1 MKYVSVRELKNQ
13 TSSVLRLAVEED
25 VIITSHGKPVA
36 LLQEM
41 AHEDLEDYVF
51 YSAGPVRRRI
61 ERRWD
66 QYRRSGKT
74 IPLDEL
80 KGKRR
85 KKRG

>member
-1 MKYVSVRELKNQ
+1 M
-13 TSSVLRLAVEED
+13 
-25 VIITSHGKPVA
+25 IITSHGKPVA

-41 AHEDLEDYVF
+41 AQEDLEDYVF
-51 YSAGPVRRRI
+51 YSAAPVRRRI

-80 KGKRR
+80 KGRR
-85 KKRG
+85 HKKRG